1 MNAIRLLI
9 YKSFSK
15 KEAWLFGQAYEFES
29 IPDAPTGYVR
39 LFKIRVK
46 IGAASAATCAKVL

>member
-1 MNAIRLLI
+1 MNAIQLLI

-15 KEAWLFGQAYEFES
+15 KEAWLFSQAYEFES

-39 LFKIRVK
+39 LFKIRAK
-46 IGAASAATCAKVL
+46 IGAAIAATCAKVL